1 MDISETLAPTSDQL
15 DAIDLLHTGP
25 QVFSITEV
33 SKGNAEQPVNIRL
46 AEFPR
51 VWRPGKSMRRVLAY
65 CWGVDASAWVG
76 RKVKLYCDETVKF
89 GSEVTG
95 GTRISEL
102 SHIDKV
108 QKVPLIV
115 TRGKSAT
122 YTVKPL
128 VEQAPTPS
136 PAKQQPALD
145 PETERALAD
154 LRAQYDASTD
164 EDEKAGLLAE
174 RDRLLGGAK

>member
-1 MDISETLAPTSDQL
+1 MDISATLQPTSDQL

-25 QVFSITEV
+25 RVFTITEV
-33 SKGNAEQPVNIRL
+33 SKGNAEQPVQIRL

-65 CWGVDASAWVG
+65 CWGVDASVWVG

-89 GSEVTG
+89 GNEVTG
-95 GTRISEL
+95 GTRVSEL

-108 QKVPLIV
+108 QKVPLLV

-122 YTVKPL
+122 FTVKPL
-128 VEQAPTPS
+128 VEEAPAA
-136 PAKQQPALD
+136 PAKPQLD
-145 PETERALAD
+145 PETERAIAD
-154 LRAQYDASTD
+154 LTAEWHDAEPD
-164 EDEKAGLLAE
+164 RKLAIQAE
-174 RDRLLGGAK
+174 VDRLRGES